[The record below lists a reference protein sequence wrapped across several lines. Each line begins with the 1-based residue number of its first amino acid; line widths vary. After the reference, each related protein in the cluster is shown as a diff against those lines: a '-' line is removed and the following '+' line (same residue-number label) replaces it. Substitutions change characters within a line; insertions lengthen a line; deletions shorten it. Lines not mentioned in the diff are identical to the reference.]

1 MTELLFIVTLAIVFG
16 TIYFLD
22 LIFRTCM
29 LFPYIKFLHDAGIS
43 IRPLTI
49 CWETMSFNRQFL
61 TLGRFKPNLM
71 RRWFQTGAVIVSAC
85 MIPALFLLLVPI
97 YQYLYV
103 DNSNPILVPIIPGL
117 NLPYSQLFY
126 YAISIFICVTIH
138 EFGHALAASREK
150 VTIEGFGFALFG
162 FLPMAYVRLPSEQLK
177 QLTLP
182 QQLRIY
188 SAGVWHNVVLASFA
202 LLLMYANPFLVKPL
216 YQQGNGVTVVN
227 VKEGTGPAQKG
238 GLLLGDTI
246 ISINDCLVET
256 VEDWNSCLQKQMVD
270 PQSGFCV
277 SKDFIRIENSAI
289 DDFNNLNCCH
299 NSSGNLCFRHSDPDN
314 KQFICL
320 PGRKVA
326 ENSII
331 CTENRDCR
339 EDLCLI
345 PILLLESER
354 FLKIQRFPKNAVLY
368 LGTIQEVFASVA
380 VSPWTSQSTSVQ
392 YIDMYEIF
400 LGYIFA
406 FSSGLAVMNVIP
418 FFYLDG
424 QFLTECVVHN
434 YASSCIPTLSLR
446 SNIIFILKMIG
457 SLIGFLSICVTI
469 LKMIM

>member
-1 MTELLFIVTLAIVFG
+1 MGELLFIVSLAVVFG

-29 LFPYIKFLHDAGIS
+29 FFPYIKFLHDTGIS

-49 CWETMSFNRQFL
+49 SWESTHFNRQFL
-61 TLGRFKPNLM
+61 TLGRFKPVLL
-71 RRWFQTGAVIVSAC
+71 RRWFQTGAIIVSIY
-85 MIPALFLLLVPI
+85 MIPVLILLLVPI

-103 DNSNPILVPIIPGL
+103 DNSNPVLVPIIPGL

-126 YAISIFICVTIH
+126 YAISIFICVTVH

-177 QLTLP
+177 QLSLP

-188 SAGVWHNVVLASFA
+188 SAGVWHNVVLACFA
-202 LLLMYANPFLVKPL
+202 LLLMYSNPILLKPL

-238 GLLLGDTI
+238 GLMLGDTI

-256 VEDWNSCLQKQMVD
+256 VEDWNNCLQKEMTDVL
-270 PQSGFCV
+270 SGFCV
-277 SKDFIRIENSAI
+277 SKDYIRQENSALE
-289 DDFNNLNCCH
+289 NYENCCS
-299 NSSGNLCFRHSDPDN
+299 NTTGYLCFRHSDAKN
-314 KQFICL
+314 KQLMCL

-339 EDLCLI
+339 DDLCLI
-345 PILLLESER
+345 PILLSKSER
-354 FLKIQRFPKNAVLY
+354 FLKIQRFLKSPVLY
-368 LGTIQEVFASVA
+368 LGPIQEVFASVA
-380 VSPWTSQSTSVQ
+380 VSPWTSESTSVQ

-406 FSSGLAVMNVIP
+406 FSSGLAIMNVIP

-434 YASSCIPTLSLR
+434 YLSSCIPKVSQR
-446 SNIIFILKMIG
+446 SSVIFSLKMIG
-457 SLIGFLSICVTI
+457 SLIGFLSMCVTL
-469 LKMIM
+469 LKMFV